1 MNDSIQKDRVI
12 HNWKTL
18 IISVCFLFLSITINA
33 QEKGKIS
40 GVVTD
45 QGTKQPLIGANVIV
59 LNNLLGA
66 STNNDGKFLIPD
78 IAPGS
83 YSIEFRF
90 IGYQS
95 IVQTDVIVKPDRVT
109 FISAEMQE
117 SAIEVDGVTVTD
129 SYFNKDET
137 QPISAVSFNY
147 EEIRRAPG
155 SAGDLSRILNAVP
168 GVNQQTDQFNNLLV
182 RGGSPVENGFYLD
195 NIPIP
200 NINHFPV
207 LGAAGGAIGIL
218 NNDFIS
224 GVNFYTGG
232 FSSIYGDRLSSVMD
246 ISYRD
251 GNKTSTDFQLD
262 FNLAGF
268 GGQAEGPIF
277 GDKGSWMISAKRSY
291 LDLIQDAIQT
301 EGESPRFGDVQGKF
315 TYDINNQNKI
325 TALFIYAPSSRE
337 DHKEDAEKKGW
348 EYYTTNWEALQNT
361 IGLNWRSLWSQNG
374 YSNTSI
380 SFNQT
385 TGDSEERFIQSDNI
399 MTTNSYTERNITLRN
414 INFLKLDKY
423 HKIDFGVEIKS
434 QLNDYDYYFAADTN
448 NAGEFVPELKQ
459 NYSFNTSQISAF
471 GNFIWQPLE
480 KLTTVIGLRADQYN
494 YNESFSLAPR
504 ISLSWKF
511 SERLSVSASG
521 GIFYQAV
528 PQFLISQNPANS
540 SLKNLKTSHYILGME
555 YMLTPDTKFSLE
567 VYSKEYENFPMSSVY
582 PYLFI
587 MDQGTNYLGF
597 RNLGL
602 LESTGKSYSRGI
614 DMLIQKKLAEDFYGL
629 ISASYFRSRYKDY
642 NGIWRD
648 RQFDNKF
655 LFSVIGGYKP
665 NDIWE
670 FSVRWNYSYG
680 TPYTPFDM
688 EKSRE
693 LNTGIY
699 NLNKINEE
707 RAPDYHSLNLRVDR
721 RFNFQSSSI
730 VAYISI
736 WNIYNRKNVA
746 LYTWDYLKKDV
757 RAVYQWSLLPIIGL
771 EYEL

>member
-1 MNDSIQKDRVI
+1 MNLKNKKDRARF
-12 HNWKTL
+12 NWET
-18 IISVCFLFLSITINA
+18 IILSICLLFLTNIINA

-40 GVVTD
+40 GIVTD

-59 LNNLLGA
+59 LNNSLGA
-66 STNNDGKFLIPD
+66 STDNDGKFLITD
-78 IAPGS
+78 IEAGS
-83 YSIEFRF
+83 YNVEFRY

-95 IVQTDVIVKPDRVT
+95 VIKTDIVVKPDRVT
-109 FISAEMQE
+109 FINAEMKE
-117 SAIEVDGVTVTD
+117 STIEVEGVTVTD
-129 SYFNKDET
+129 SYFHEDET

-182 RGGSPVENGFYLD
+182 RGGSPVENGYYLD

-224 GVNFYTGG
+224 GVDFYTGG

-348 EYYTTNWEALQNT
+348 EYYTINWEALQNT
-361 IGLNWRSLWSQNG
+361 IGLNWRSLWSENG

-385 TGDSEERFIQSDNI
+385 TGDSEERFIKNDNI
-399 MTTNSYTERNITLRN
+399 MTTNSYIERNITLRN

-423 HKIDFGVEIKS
+423 HKIDFGFEIKS

-448 NAGEFVPELKQ
+448 NAGEFVAELKQ

-471 GNFIWQPLE
+471 GNFIWQPVE
-480 KLTTVIGLRADQYN
+480 KLTAVIGLRADQYN

-511 SERLSVSASG
+511 SERLLVSASA

-540 SLKNLKTSHYILGME
+540 NLKNLKTAHYILGME

-587 MDQGTNYLGF
+587 MDEGTNYLGF
-597 RNLGL
+597 RNIGL

-614 DMLIQKKLAEDFYGL
+614 DLLIQKKLAEDFYGL

-665 NDIWE
+665 NNIWE

-693 LNTGIY
+693 LNAGIY

-721 RFNFQSSSI
+721 RFNFQNSSI

-757 RAVYQWSLLPIIGL
+757 RAVYQWSLLPIIGI